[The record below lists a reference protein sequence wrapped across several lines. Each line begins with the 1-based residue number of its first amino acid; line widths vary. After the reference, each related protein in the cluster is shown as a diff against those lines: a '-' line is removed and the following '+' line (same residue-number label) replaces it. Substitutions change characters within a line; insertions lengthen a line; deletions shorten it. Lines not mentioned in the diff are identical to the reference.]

1 MLTPPPSGAVNRR
14 AFLVG
19 SLAVAFGVPLA
30 TVRPQGA
37 RAQAPVL
44 TGVPVRP
51 RAEWAQ
57 GLEPTG
63 PLLYEQPGDVRF
75 LLVHHTASGNDYRPE
90 EVPGLL
96 RSFYSL
102 HTGASKGWPDVAY
115 NFFIDRYGTAWEGRA
130 GSLEGP
136 VMPDATGGS
145 QGFAQLCCFV
155 GDHTAEAPT
164 PEARRSMAALLASL
178 AKTYGIDPAP
188 GATASFISR
197 GSNRWP
203 AGVPVTT
210 TTIAGHRDMSLTL
223 CPGDAAY
230 ALVRTE
236 FPMQASALMAARPT
250 SPPASS
256 RPASGAAATRAARR
270 ARDGDGSPDASAW
283 MAGATVSGGLAALTA
298 VVLRRPRTPPR
309 PDAAHGEA
317 PPTGCDELGQL

>member
-1 MLTPPPSGAVNRR
+1 M
-14 AFLVG
+14 
-19 SLAVAFGVPLA
+19 AFGVPLA
-30 TVRPQGA
+30 TVRPQRA

-57 GLEPTG
+57 GREPPDRCCTSNR
-63 PLLYEQPGDVRF
+63 V
-75 LLVHHTASGNDYRPE
+75 TSGFCSRTTQLRATHRPE

-96 RSFYSL
+96 RSFDSL

-115 NFFIDRYGTAWEGRA
+115 NFFIDRYGMVWEGRES
-130 GSLEGP
+130 SLEGP

-164 PEARRSMAALLASL
+164 PEARRSMVALLASL
-178 AKTYGIDPAP
+178 AETYGIDPAP
-188 GATASFISR
+188 GATASFVSR

-210 TTIAGHRDMSLTL
+210 TTIAGHRKMSLTL

-236 FPMQASALMAARPT
+236 FPMQASAHMAARPM

-256 RPASGAAATRAARR
+256 GPASGAPATRAARR
-270 ARDGDGSPDASAW
+270 ARDGDGSPNASAW
-283 MAGATVSGGLAALTA
+283 MAGATSLGG
-298 VVLRRPRTPPR
+298 R
-309 PDAAHGEA
+309 HG
-317 PPTGCDELGQL
+317 P

>member
-1 MLTPPPSGAVNRR
+1 
-14 AFLVG
+14 
-19 SLAVAFGVPLA
+19 
-30 TVRPQGA
+30 
-37 RAQAPVL
+37 
-44 TGVPVRP
+44 
-51 RAEWAQ
+51 
-57 GLEPTG
+57 
-63 PLLYEQPGDVRF
+63 
-75 LLVHHTASGNDYRPE
+75 VHHTASGNDYRPE

-115 NFFIDRYGTAWEGRA
+115 NFFIDRYGTVWEGRA

-155 GDHTAEAPT
+155 GDHSAEAPT
-164 PEARRSMAALLASL
+164 PEARRSMVALLASL
-178 AKTYGIDPAP
+178 AETYGIDPAP

-256 RPASGAAATRAARR
+256 GPASGAPATRAARG